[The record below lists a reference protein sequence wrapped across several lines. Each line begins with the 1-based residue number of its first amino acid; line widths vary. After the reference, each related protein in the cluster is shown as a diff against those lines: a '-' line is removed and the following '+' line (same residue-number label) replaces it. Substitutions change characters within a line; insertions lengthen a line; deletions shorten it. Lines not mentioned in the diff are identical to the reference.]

1 MAERG
6 VAIDFRGRVAVV
18 TGGGNGLGRAY
29 CLALAA
35 RGAKVVVNDLGTS
48 SSGNGARPDVA
59 DQVVEAIRAAGG
71 EAIANHD
78 SVMTREGGE
87 AVIAAAIDAF
97 GRIDALVSNAGFL
110 VDGAFDRL
118 TDEQIAA
125 MINVHLKGAF
135 HVAQP
140 AFRAMKQAGY
150 GRIVFVGSSS
160 AMFGHAWHAAYGAA
174 KGGIAGLMN
183 VVAIEGE
190 PHGIKANLVMPN
202 AVTRISDNLDRGF
215 LENKAFAESLA
226 GVDFEALL
234 PTMTPDF
241 AAPLVVY
248 LASERCTRSHNLYS
262 QAGNRYARVFIGV
275 TKGWTSDGDSPPSPE
290 DIESH
295 FCAIED
301 RSEYN
306 LPLTN
311 YDELAFISPAGNG
324 LRK

>member
-1 MAERG
+1 MAESNA
-6 VAIDFRGRVAVV
+6 AIDFTGRVAVV

-35 RGAKVVVNDLGTS
+35 RGARVVVNDLGTDS
-48 SSGNGARPDVA
+48 AGSGARSAVA

-71 EAIANHD
+71 EAVANHD
-78 SVMTREGGE
+78 NVASRAGGE
-87 AVIAAAIDAF
+87 AIITAALDAF

-110 VDGAFDRL
+110 LDGEFDRL
-118 TDEQIAA
+118 SDGQIAA
-125 MINVHLKGAF
+125 MLDVHLKGAF

-140 AFRAMKQAGY
+140 AFRAMKRAGY
-150 GRIVFVGSSS
+150 GRLVFVGSSS

-183 VVAIEGE
+183 IVAIEGE
-190 PHGIKANLVMPN
+190 PHGIKANLIMPN

-215 LENKAFAESLA
+215 LANEAFAASLA
-226 GVDFEALL
+226 GVDFEPLL

-241 AAPLVVY
+241 AAPLVTY
-248 LASERCTRSHNLYS
+248 LASDRCTRSHHLYS

-275 TKGWTSDGDSPPSPE
+275 TKGWTSGRDAPPSPE
-290 DIESH
+290 DIENH
-295 FCAIED
+295 LGDIED
-301 RSEYN
+301 RTTYA

-311 YDELAFISPAGNG
+311 YDELAFISPSVPAS
-324 LRK
+324 RD